1 MRLVLKG
8 IKAANAQHTL
18 TFEIRIESGIHGDR
32 SAGGNEGHGRGVSP
46 YERQQNVTVAT
57 VPLWPAFFCPAP
69 IVAQFDT
76 AFSGSVAVAVAV
88 AVAVDVRSKFVV
100 I

>member
-1 MRLVLKG
+1 MHSTHSHSKFESRVGFMGTDPPEEMRG
-8 IKAANAQHTL
+8 M
-18 TFEIRIESGIHGDR
+18 
-32 SAGGNEGHGRGVSP
+32 GRGSSP

-88 AVAVDVRSKFVV
+88 DVRSKFVV